1 MHDKISIFWPLRKG
15 DQSREITFVINFYVP
30 HALSVALFEQLY
42 NTDANFIPI
51 LQMRK
56 RRLSGVKL
64 FAQLVNKSFKVWSVD
79 CKVCALD
86 LFSKYFFCRLKGFIE
101 TFRLDLNLWDSPISK
116 WYSAYYG
123 ILFSLQCHIF
133 FFFWT

>member
-64 FAQLVNKSFKVWSVD
+64 FAQLVNKSFKV
-79 CKVCALD
+79 
-86 LFSKYFFCRLKGFIE
+86 
-101 TFRLDLNLWDSPISK
+101 
-116 WYSAYYG
+116 
-123 ILFSLQCHIF
+123 
-133 FFFWT
+133 